1 MAKEERKLTGVQK
14 AAILFIT
21 LGPEASSGIL
31 KKLPESDIQKI
42 TYEIANITSVT
53 AEQREEILNEFL
65 QINKAR
71 DYIIEGGM
79 DYAKQLLSK
88 ALGAQRAN
96 EILDKVSEATAQY
109 RPFSI
114 ARKADSKQLLN
125 VITAE
130 QPQTIALILCYLQA
144 DKAAQVMAE
153 LPEETQSEVAYR
165 IATMNTTSPMV
176 IKEIESVLES
186 KLSSVVRTEMTSLGG
201 VETLVGILNSVD
213 RTTEKNIT
221 EGLEREDAELADK
234 VKSSMFVFED
244 VISLDDVSIQRILRE
259 VEASDLALA
268 LKGCSDEVA
277 NCIYRNQSKRAAA
290 SLKEDMEFLGPVRIT
305 DVEKAQQKIV
315 SIIRRLDD
323 ANEIIISRGGED
335 ESESKTIQAQGK
347 VDRLTATVYLNKTL
361 TQEEKQEF
369 EDGVANAIGID
380 ATRGDQITVSGMTF
394 DTSSIDKAQA
404 ALEEMNAEEA
414 ANKKTMMMIAG
425 GVIGAILLGVIIF
438 FILKRRKKKEEEEE
452 QLLDTLID
460 DTIIPKEP
468 DAFDPIEFETKT
480 QKSHLENEIK
490 KYATEKPEQV
500 VEIIK
505 SWLTENER

>member
-1 MAKEERKLTGVQK
+1 M
-14 AAILFIT
+14 
-21 LGPEASSGIL
+21 
-31 KKLPESDIQKI
+31 
-42 TYEIANITSVT
+42 
-53 AEQREEILNEFL
+53 
-65 QINKAR
+65 
-71 DYIIEGGM
+71 
-79 DYAKQLLSK
+79 
-88 ALGAQRAN
+88 
-96 EILDKVSEATAQY
+96 
-109 RPFSI
+109 
-114 ARKADSKQLLN
+114 
-125 VITAE
+125 ITAE

-335 ESESKTIQAQGK
+335 
-347 VDRLTATVYLNKTL
+347 
-361 TQEEKQEF
+361 
-369 EDGVANAIGID
+369 AII
-380 ATRGDQITVSGMTF
+380 V
-394 DTSSIDKAQA
+394 
-404 ALEEMNAEEA
+404 
-414 ANKKTMMMIAG
+414 
-425 GVIGAILLGVIIF
+425 
-438 FILKRRKKKEEEEE
+438 
-452 QLLDTLID
+452 
-460 DTIIPKEP
+460 
-468 DAFDPIEFETKT
+468 
-480 QKSHLENEIK
+480 
-490 KYATEKPEQV
+490 
-500 VEIIK
+500 
-505 SWLTENER
+505 

>member
-31 KKLPESDIQKI
+31 KKLPEGDIQKI

-201 VETLVGILNSVD
+201 VETLVGILKSVD

-335 ESESKTIQAQGK
+335 
-347 VDRLTATVYLNKTL
+347 
-361 TQEEKQEF
+361 
-369 EDGVANAIGID
+369 AII
-380 ATRGDQITVSGMTF
+380 V
-394 DTSSIDKAQA
+394 
-404 ALEEMNAEEA
+404 
-414 ANKKTMMMIAG
+414 
-425 GVIGAILLGVIIF
+425 
-438 FILKRRKKKEEEEE
+438 
-452 QLLDTLID
+452 
-460 DTIIPKEP
+460 
-468 DAFDPIEFETKT
+468 
-480 QKSHLENEIK
+480 
-490 KYATEKPEQV
+490 
-500 VEIIK
+500 
-505 SWLTENER
+505 